1 MRGAQVILVAGHSYL
16 EGLAKEKVP
25 LHTQAV
31 QGQHRF
37 VLGARRAQA
46 PRGLKAGKLKAGLS
60 VSEVR

>member
-1 MRGAQVILVAGHSYL
+1 MTLLAGHSYL

-37 VLGARRAQA
+37 VLGAHRAQA
-46 PRGLKAGKLKAGLS
+46 SSWAESWEAESGFICIRS
-60 VSEVR
+60 